1 MKSFLKALELCDRI
15 AEVAEAEGHHPDVH
29 VTGWNRLAVELWT
42 HSRHGLTEVRK
53 ARGCQELACHLLTP
67 HAFTMKHL
75 FILMAL
81 PQNDYIMAAKIDAIP
96 KDDLLGGKKKKFAD
110 I

>member
-1 MKSFLKALELCDRI
+1 MCEQLSGWTVTEDGHGYLRLRQQYRMKSFLKALELCDRI

-42 HSRHGLTEVRK
+42 HSRHGLTE
-53 ARGCQELACHLLTP
+53 
-67 HAFTMKHL
+67 
-75 FILMAL
+75 
-81 PQNDYIMAAKIDAIP
+81 NDYIMAAKIDAIP
-96 KDDLLGGKKKKFAD
+96 KDDLLGGKKKKFGD